1 LSGEDREQAERIIA
15 MTAMLWRRELD
26 SIQDTGSSDWSVK
39 DQKRNFISK
48 KQYVSP
54 ALAAILRE
62 RPNAIEGMP
71 DYLEHF
77 PLPVNEDEA
86 EHFKAFIDVPSRAL
100 AVGAL

>member
-1 LSGEDREQAERIIA
+1 
-15 MTAMLWRRELD
+15 
-26 SIQDTGSSDWSVK
+26 
-39 DQKRNFISK
+39 
-48 KQYVSP
+48 
-54 ALAAILRE
+54 
-62 RPNAIEGMP
+62 MP